1 MADATA
7 HATAQV
13 QSILSLSSLPS
24 QPAKAEMVQLITD
37 FMSIS
42 ADHTVSATI
51 SSPPITIANPGR
63 KCYLNTV
70 VLLLSSI
77 TPLLPAPP
85 MEGALVDSWSK
96 ELFLLLANCKLR
108 IPRNETSENDYF
120 GSGDGNDSSNDPSN
134 DSSTSSLILSGSQ
147 LYAALGPEHST
158 LDKGG
163 DSFAFY
169 LKILKEYGG
178 GILRPF
184 FTVHQMA
191 AMGTAEGVR
200 EAETPSPPSP
210 PSPQLRTKSAGYLSV
225 NPSPTL
231 SSSIASASFHF
242 SSNVPLPSNIVIR
255 VRRFIFEDP
264 GRGRVKNSTRMILPE
279 ELIVEKESFELRG
292 VILHIGEIEQGHSTV
307 ILKRGVDW
315 YKIDD
320 NTVEKFGYSQE
331 GGGSMDEVFENSSL
345 LLYAKS
351 TGHLASDNSASDDAL
366 ALSSREFASRV
377 AKNIEKEN
385 LAVLRRNFLSRN
397 PQLHDYLISLLPNS
411 KTSLIKSLQVS
422 PHRCIKRRVSVLFK
436 NGAWYEG
443 TITSYDEEDNKHRV
457 DFDDGTTGNYK
468 IHKKAMKFI

>member
-1 MADATA
+1 
-7 HATAQV
+7 
-13 QSILSLSSLPS
+13 
-24 QPAKAEMVQLITD
+24 
-37 FMSIS
+37 
-42 ADHTVSATI
+42 
-51 SSPPITIANPGR
+51 
-63 KCYLNTV
+63 
-70 VLLLSSI
+70 
-77 TPLLPAPP
+77 
-85 MEGALVDSWSK
+85 
-96 ELFLLLANCKLR
+96 
-108 IPRNETSENDYF
+108 
-120 GSGDGNDSSNDPSN
+120 
-134 DSSTSSLILSGSQ
+134 
-147 LYAALGPEHST
+147 
-158 LDKGG
+158 
-163 DSFAFY
+163 
-169 LKILKEYGG
+169 
-178 GILRPF
+178 
-184 FTVHQMA
+184 
-191 AMGTAEGVR
+191 
-200 EAETPSPPSP
+200 
-210 PSPQLRTKSAGYLSV
+210 
-225 NPSPTL
+225 
-231 SSSIASASFHF
+231 
-242 SSNVPLPSNIVIR
+242 
-255 VRRFIFEDP
+255 
-264 GRGRVKNSTRMILPE
+264 MILPE

-331 GGGSMDEVFENSSL
+331 GGGSMDEVFENGSL